1 METAQGANT
10 EFSYRSPIAV
20 LRVPTCNPHLK
31 SKPFL
36 HGKQHPLMLLT
47 QYPTWDIFDIGLEGG
62 GGTEKVSVSTC
73 WLLNQV

>member
-20 LRVPTCNPHLK
+20 LRVSTRNPHLK
-31 SKPFL
+31 SKPSKD
-36 HGKQHPLMLLT
+36 GKQHPLMLLT
-47 QYPTWDIFDIGLEGG
+47 QHPTWDIFDIGLEGG

-73 WLLNQV
+73 WLLNHV